1 MRAETLERAEMVINF
16 TDAFALREAIENIAD
31 VMLNDGFEENDVR
44 EYIQIYLDD
53 ILGTK

>member
-1 MRAETLERAEMVINF
+1 MRAETLERAEMTINF

-44 EYIQIYLDD
+44 EYIQVYLDD
-53 ILGTK
+53 ILGE